1 MGTSDG
7 SYGITREQFI
17 NGSTFFAWDFS
28 PDGCNGFHF
37 HNKKLG
43 KSVDLE
49 LRLTTP
55 VTHAINII
63 VYATFETELKLIN
76 GVGVAPEFVHG

>member
-7 SYGITREQFI
+7 SFGITRNQFL

-28 PDGCNGFHF
+28 PDSCNGY
-37 HNKKLG
+37 HNHERKFG
-43 KSVDLE
+43 KSIDLE
-49 LRLTTP
+49 LRLSNP
-55 VTHAINII
+55 VDHAINII
-63 VYATFETELKLIN
+63 VYATFETELKLLN